1 MTEVPAPLVP
11 AEVDLRDFGFMP
23 LDIIRLFGSR
33 FHAIASDA
41 EWRAGVT
48 LWAKSFHQVPAAS
61 LPDDDVELCRLA
73 ELGRDVKTWKRLRAN
88 AMHGWVLCS
97 DGRWYHPVVSEKA
110 NEAWSRKR
118 VARERSAKGNAK
130 RWGYRDD
137 PSHESGR
144 IEGSSEE
151 CKNDPSSLQEGS
163 HKESLKDRKG
173 QGQGQGQGQGIK
185 REDIPPS
192 AGAAAPPGPPPTD
205 RDLVFANGVVLL
217 TVAGVSDRNARSF
230 LAAQCKAHG
239 EAAVRLALERCAEE
253 RPGEPVSWLQAALK
267 AQRTGSPRRNGA
279 MTEAERNAA
288 NAEANAEAKRLLGI
302 TDGHTPKPVETIDA

>member
-1 MTEVPAPLVP
+1 MNAPTLPAELPQPLVP

-173 QGQGQGQGQGIK
+173 QGQGQGDIHPSGVVASKPRPSRKPPPDFALTPEIRAWAAEHAPQVDADAELAKMLDHTFATARTDWPGTLRNWLRKAQEDAQ
-185 REDIPPS
+185 RERPRHAANGS
-192 AGAAAPPGPPPTD
+192 APEPQWRTEQRARTEAFAGPAAAKRTD
-205 RDLVFANGVVLL
+205 DTEHLEALH
-217 TVAGVSDRNARSF
+217 
-230 LAAQCKAHG
+230 AAP
-239 EAAVRLALERCAEE
+239 RL
-253 RPGEPVSWLQAALK
+253 G
-267 AQRTGSPRRNGA
+267 
-279 MTEAERNAA
+279 
-288 NAEANAEAKRLLGI
+288 
-302 TDGHTPKPVETIDA
+302 